1 MPVTTLSI
9 PSISQLSPAGVQSL
23 QDAARLESGIRIS
36 IGSGQYSVHYV
47 QLLDGFSVE
56 PVRGGLL
63 DRLLGR
69 EHRMERRAVALERQ
83 LNGGVDFLSSVNN
96 YFQSVMAE
104 HRENKTSNK
113 ILMEKINSCL
123 FRPDSNHFS
132 CPESFLTCPIT
143 LDTPETGVFMR
154 NSRGAEICSL
164 YDKDALVQLVETG
177 GAHPLSREPITESM
191 IMRKDECHFDT
202 KREAFCIKVIIN
214 DINIVLCTFIFY

>member
-1 MPVTTLSI
+1 
-9 PSISQLSPAGVQSL
+9 
-23 QDAARLESGIRIS
+23 
-36 IGSGQYSVHYV
+36 
-47 QLLDGFSVE
+47 SVE

-113 ILMEKINSCL
+113 ILMEKINSCV

-143 LDTPETGVFMR
+143 LDTPENGVFMR

-202 KREAFCIKVIIN
+202 KREAFCCK
-214 DINIVLCTFIFY
+214 

>member
-191 IMRKDECHFDT
+191 IMRKD
-202 KREAFCIKVIIN
+202 
-214 DINIVLCTFIFY
+214 

>member
-69 EHRMERRAVALERQ
+69 EHRMDRRAVALERQ

-113 ILMEKINSCL
+113 ILMEKINSCV

-191 IMRKDECHFDT
+191 IMRKDECHFDA
-202 KREAFCIKVIIN
+202 KREAFCCK
-214 DINIVLCTFIFY
+214 

>member
-191 IMRKDECHFDT
+191 IMRKDECHFDS
-202 KREAFCIKVIIN
+202 KKEAFCCK
-214 DINIVLCTFIFY
+214 

>member
-69 EHRMERRAVALERQ
+69 EHRMDRRAVALERQ

-177 GAHPLSREPITESM
+177 GTHPLSREPITESM
-191 IMRKDECHFDT
+191 IMRKDECHFDA
-202 KREAFCIKVIIN
+202 KREAFCCK
-214 DINIVLCTFIFY
+214 

>member
-69 EHRMERRAVALERQ
+69 EHRMERRAEALERQ

-202 KREAFCIKVIIN
+202 KREAFCCK
-214 DINIVLCTFIFY
+214 

>member
-113 ILMEKINSCL
+113 ILMKKINSCL

-202 KREAFCIKVIIN
+202 KREAFCCK
-214 DINIVLCTFIFY
+214 

>member
-143 LDTPETGVFMR
+143 LDTPENGVFMR
-154 NSRGAEICSL
+154 NSQGAEICSL

-202 KREAFCIKVIIN
+202 KREAFCCK
-214 DINIVLCTFIFY
+214 

>member
-83 LNGGVDFLSSVNN
+83 LNGGVDFLSSVNS

-164 YDKDALVQLVETG
+164 YDKGALVQLVETG

-202 KREAFCIKVIIN
+202 KREAFCCK
-214 DINIVLCTFIFY
+214 

>member
-191 IMRKDECHFDT
+191 IMRKDECHFDA
-202 KREAFCIKVIIN
+202 KREAFCCK
-214 DINIVLCTFIFY
+214 

>member
-143 LDTPETGVFMR
+143 LDKPENGVFMR
-154 NSRGAEICSL
+154 NSQGAEICSL
-164 YDKDALVQLVETG
+164 YDKDTLVQLVETG

-191 IMRKDECHFDT
+191 IMR
-202 KREAFCIKVIIN
+202 
-214 DINIVLCTFIFY
+214 

>member
-1 MPVTTLSI
+1 SI

-202 KREAFCIKVIIN
+202 KREAFCCK
-214 DINIVLCTFIFY
+214 

>member
-69 EHRMERRAVALERQ
+69 EHRMDRRAVALERQ

-104 HRENKTSNK
+104 HRENKTGNK
-113 ILMEKINSCL
+113 ILMEKINSCV
-123 FRPDSNHFS
+123 FGTDSNHFS

-143 LDTPETGVFMR
+143 LDKPENGVFMR
-154 NSRGAEICSL
+154 NSQGAEICSL

-202 KREAFCIKVIIN
+202 KEKLFVVSDN
-214 DINIVLCTFIFY
+214 

>member
-202 KREAFCIKVIIN
+202 KREA
-214 DINIVLCTFIFY
+214 LCCK

>member
-143 LDTPETGVFMR
+143 LDIPETGVFMR

-177 GAHPLSREPITESM
+177 RAHPLSREPITESM

-202 KREAFCIKVIIN
+202 KREAFCCK
-214 DINIVLCTFIFY
+214 

>member
-143 LDTPETGVFMR
+143 LDTPEIGVFMR

-202 KREAFCIKVIIN
+202 KREAFCCK
-214 DINIVLCTFIFY
+214 

>member
-83 LNGGVDFLSSVNN
+83 LNGGVDFLGSVNN

-202 KREAFCIKVIIN
+202 KREAFCCK
-214 DINIVLCTFIFY
+214 

>member
-83 LNGGVDFLSSVNN
+83 LNGGVDFLSSVNS

-202 KREAFCIKVIIN
+202 KREA
-214 DINIVLCTFIFY
+214 

>member
-154 NSRGAEICSL
+154 NSRSAEICSL

-191 IMRKDECHFDT
+191 MMRKDECHFDT
-202 KREAFCIKVIIN
+202 KREAFCCK
-214 DINIVLCTFIFY
+214 

>member
-177 GAHPLSREPITESM
+177 GVHPLSREPITESM

-202 KREAFCIKVIIN
+202 KREAFCCK
-214 DINIVLCTFIFY
+214 

>member
-69 EHRMERRAVALERQ
+69 EHRMDRRAVALERQ

-104 HRENKTSNK
+104 HRENKTGNK
-113 ILMEKINSCL
+113 ILMEKINSCV

-143 LDTPETGVFMR
+143 LDKPENGVFMR
-154 NSRGAEICSL
+154 NSQGAEICSL

-202 KREAFCIKVIIN
+202 KREAFCCK
-214 DINIVLCTFIFY
+214 

>member
-9 PSISQLSPAGVQSL
+9 PSISQLSPARVQSL

-69 EHRMERRAVALERQ
+69 EHRMDRRAVALERQ

-104 HRENKTSNK
+104 HRENKTGNK
-113 ILMEKINSCL
+113 ILMEKINSCV
-123 FRPDSNHFS
+123 FGTDSNHFS

-177 GAHPLSREPITESM
+177 GTHPLSREPITESM
-191 IMRKDECHFDT
+191 IMRKDECHFDA
-202 KREAFCIKVIIN
+202 KR
-214 DINIVLCTFIFY
+214 

>member
-83 LNGGVDFLSSVNN
+83 LNGGVDFLSSVNS

-132 CPESFLTCPIT
+132 FPESFLTCPIT

-202 KREAFCIKVIIN
+202 KREAFCCK
-214 DINIVLCTFIFY
+214 

>member
-9 PSISQLSPAGVQSL
+9 PSISQLSPARVQSL

-154 NSRGAEICSL
+154 NSRSAEICSL

-202 KREAFCIKVIIN
+202 KREAFCCK
-214 DINIVLCTFIFY
+214 

>member
-191 IMRKDECHFDT
+191 IMRKDECHLQQKEKLFVVSD
-202 KREAFCIKVIIN
+202 N
-214 DINIVLCTFIFY
+214 

>member
-83 LNGGVDFLSSVNN
+83 LNGGVDFLRSVNN

-113 ILMEKINSCL
+113 ILMEKINSCV

-143 LDTPETGVFMR
+143 LDTPANGVFMR
-154 NSRGAEICSL
+154 NSQGAEICSL

-202 KREAFCIKVIIN
+202 KREAFCCK
-214 DINIVLCTFIFY
+214 

>member
-83 LNGGVDFLSSVNN
+83 LNGGVDFLRSVNN

-113 ILMEKINSCL
+113 TLMEKINSCL

-164 YDKDALVQLVETG
+164 YDKDTLVQLVETG

-202 KREAFCIKVIIN
+202 KREAFCCK
-214 DINIVLCTFIFY
+214 

>member
-113 ILMEKINSCL
+113 ILMEKINSCV

-177 GAHPLSREPITESM
+177 GVHPLSREPITESM

-202 KREAFCIKVIIN
+202 KREAFCCK
-214 DINIVLCTFIFY
+214 

>member
-143 LDTPETGVFMR
+143 LDIPETGVFMR

-177 GAHPLSREPITESM
+177 RAHPLSREPITESM

-202 KREAFCIKVIIN
+202 KREAF
-214 DINIVLCTFIFY
+214 

>member
-191 IMRKDECHFDT
+191 IM
-202 KREAFCIKVIIN
+202 
-214 DINIVLCTFIFY
+214 

>member
-104 HRENKTSNK
+104 YRENKTSNK

-191 IMRKDECHFDT
+191 IMRKDE
-202 KREAFCIKVIIN
+202 
-214 DINIVLCTFIFY
+214 

>member
-177 GAHPLSREPITESM
+177 GTHPLSREPITESM
-191 IMRKDECHFDT
+191 IMRKDECHFDA
-202 KREAFCIKVIIN
+202 KREAF
-214 DINIVLCTFIFY
+214 

>member
-1 MPVTTLSI
+1 
-9 PSISQLSPAGVQSL
+9 SPAGVQSL

-202 KREAFCIKVIIN
+202 KREAFCCK
-214 DINIVLCTFIFY
+214 

>member
-69 EHRMERRAVALERQ
+69 EHRMERRVVALERQ
-83 LNGGVDFLSSVNN
+83 LNGGVDFLSSVNS

-191 IMRKDECHFDT
+191 IMRKDECHFDA
-202 KREAFCIKVIIN
+202 KREAFCCK
-214 DINIVLCTFIFY
+214 